1 MKKRKET
8 HGLPKFHKLRATK
21 PFNLNFTHSNSAN
34 LGAWKKILHFTENAA
49 TLPEK
54 VKNVT
59 FDFGGSMRFLWKV
72 ELYLPVRKF
81 YTRKVS
87 EDCSCNDAKESWP
100 LVSHACYAS
109 LSENFMSGYA
119 KLEAGNQ
126 IKPPLL
132 TKHCKNGKV
141 ASFTLNFSHL
151 RNFNDIPVNNFTL
164 YLKDVVSVD

>member
-1 MKKRKET
+1 MKELLLLKFLFPVIYTALAPGEIRRLKIEKKKGNSWTAKISQVEGHET
-8 HGLPKFHKLRATK
+8 IVLE

-54 VKNVT
+54 VQNVT

-87 EDCSCNDAKESWP
+87 EDCS
-100 LVSHACYAS
+100 
-109 LSENFMSGYA
+109 
-119 KLEAGNQ
+119 
-126 IKPPLL
+126 
-132 TKHCKNGKV
+132 
-141 ASFTLNFSHL
+141 
-151 RNFNDIPVNNFTL
+151 
-164 YLKDVVSVD
+164 